1 MRVRALPL
9 TPPPP
14 SASVS
19 KDAADAAASSSG
31 DADSKSSTAFIRG
44 EDAGACRRRS
54 SSFVAVEWTPPSN
67 CTDAWTSTAPP
78 TGGGRVTGGA
88 PSAFPDS
95 MRSLNAL
102 ASAFIPGLIASISSM
117 QFFTSARYAAYR
129 ALCPAAPRSLC
140 LPMVSTTREQKA
152 MRTRKSSWWLPSSL

>member
-1 MRVRALPL
+1 MPSSFGSFA
-9 TPPPP
+9 

-19 KDAADAAASSSG
+19 KEAADAAASSSG
-31 DADSKSSTAFIRG
+31 DADSKSSTAFIDGG
-44 EDAGACRRRS
+44 EDAGAGRRRS
-54 SSFVAVEWTPPSN
+54 TSFVDAVEWT
-67 CTDAWTSTAPP
+67 CTAPP
-78 TGGGRVTGGA
+78 TGGGRVTRGA
-88 PSAFPDS
+88 PSAFPS

-129 ALCPAAPRSLC
+129 ALYPAAPRSLC